1 MLLVP
6 IADDED
12 EQLEDYKLNNIATY
26 LRDVFGLRARPRAS
40 DIFSPFA
47 LVSPP
52 AAVPSTGTVECT
64 REELRY
70 FLIISIR
77 GAIL

>member
-1 MLLVP
+1 VVLVP

-12 EQLEDYKLNNIATY
+12 EQLDDYKPSDISTY
-26 LRDVFGLRARPRAS
+26 RMDVLVLHARPRAS

-47 LVSPP
+47 LVSPL

-64 REELRY
+64 REELR
-70 FLIISIR
+70 
-77 GAIL
+77 